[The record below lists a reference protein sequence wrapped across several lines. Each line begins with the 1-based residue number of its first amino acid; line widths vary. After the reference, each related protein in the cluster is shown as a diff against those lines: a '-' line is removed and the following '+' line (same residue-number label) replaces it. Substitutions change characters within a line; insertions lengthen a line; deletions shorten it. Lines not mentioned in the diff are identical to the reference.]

1 MTFFQIIRELK
12 SYESHV
18 NSSFS
23 HVWKLPD
30 EQEDMI
36 HYTAPTYGV
45 DANQT
50 FDVNFTE
57 E

>member
-12 SYESHV
+12 SYEAHV

-30 EQEDMI
+30 EQEDMV

-45 DANQT
+45 DANPNIRCK
-50 FDVNFTE
+50 FH
-57 E
+57 